1 MFKLSQRKQ
10 GHGCREIEY
19 KGNKQNNKI
28 NNKMV
33 DLNPNISIII
43 LNTNGLKTQ
52 KHFFKTNIQNG
63 LEHK

>member
-10 GHGCREIEY
+10 GHGCRETEY

-28 NNKMV
+28 NNKTV

-43 LNTNGLKTQ
+43 LNTNGL
-52 KHFFKTNIQNG
+52 NILIKG
-63 LEHK
+63 ERLAK